1 MEFFL
6 TIFINVGFFLIG
18 YLIGSINTSIV
29 FSKIFNKPDLREYYS
44 KNAGATNSLR
54 VYGTKSAVFILL
66 IDIFKTF
73 TMVLICRL
81 ISYGINSRITPEFIE
96 KTKDVSLIS
105 NKLFLIP
112 LLGGLGVVIGNIY
125 PIFYNFKGGKGVATS
140 LGFLISIN
148 IVLLPIASVFFF
160 GLMFWKR
167 YVSLASI
174 VTAFVMIFFCAIPW
188 ISEGP
193 LGWITGLQVGYFW
206 VTIITFG
213 LAATFLIY
221 SHKENIKRL
230 LNKCERKFG
239 VN

>member
-1 MEFFL
+1 M
-6 TIFINVGFFLIG
+6 
-18 YLIGSINTSIV
+18 
-29 FSKIFNKPDLREYYS
+29 
-44 KNAGATNSLR
+44 
-54 VYGTKSAVFILL
+54 
-66 IDIFKTF
+66 
-73 TMVLICRL
+73 
-81 ISYGINSRITPEFIE
+81 
-96 KTKDVSLIS
+96 
-105 NKLFLIP
+105 
-112 LLGGLGVVIGNIY
+112 
-125 PIFYNFKGGKGVATS
+125 
-140 LGFLISIN
+140 
-148 IVLLPIASVFFF
+148 ASVFFF

-193 LGWITGLQVGYFW
+193 LGWITGLKVGYFW